1 MAAEGITTPEPQIQQ
16 ITSEILMERE
26 LVRVLLN
33 YGRELVVWEGDGDI
47 PVAPYLLASMDDV
60 SFEDK
65 ASSKII
71 EEFKKQAEGFEVPEA
86 KFFFSHED
94 EEVSKLAVDS
104 IATKYEISPNWNDDK
119 RKIFVPEEKDQ
130 LKDLVNQLI
139 YRVKKNKIE
148 QEMHR
153 IREELKTCKDPDDM
167 LVLIAKYQKLKEG
180 EKLLGDFLGNTI
192 VK

>member
-1 MAAEGITTPEPQIQQ
+1 
-16 ITSEILMERE
+16 
-26 LVRVLLN
+26 VRVLVK
-33 YGRELVVWEGDGDI
+33 YGQELVVWEGDGDV
-47 PVAPYLLASMDDV
+47 PVAPYLLASLDDV
-60 SFEDK
+60 EFEDVP
-65 ASSKII
+65 SKTII
-71 EEFKKQAEGFEVPEA
+71 EEFKKRAVDYEIPEA
-86 KFFFSHED
+86 KVFFAHSDKQVAE
-94 EEVSKLAVDS
+94 LAVDS
-104 IATKYEISPNWNDDK
+104 LASKYEISPNWNDDK